1 MAATPDMWLSMLEGE
16 SRDGFGFL
24 LKDHINELGYQ
35 SISAPGS
42 LKAFG
47 EAHRLYG
54 ALPWRDVVQPAIDVC
69 RRGWIVRPHVEEF
82 WPMGPDLGH
91 AAHTERIAF
100 SRTGP
105 QLYFND
111 DGKPKRVGKPV
122 VNADYVRTPEMIGV
136 EVMVPRVRVLGLGAR
151 PGPCCPYRTY
161 RFFAYGPA

>member
-1 MAATPDMWLSMLEGE
+1 MSYDSGMICAQQPEAVEAGSEILKAGGNAVDAAVCCAFVQSVVDPLMNGIAGFGSLGIHTSGNCQTRYIDFHARAPMAATPDMWLSMLEGE

-69 RRGWIVRPHVEEF
+69 RRGWIVRTI
-82 WPMGPDLGH
+82 GS
-91 AAHTERIAF
+91 ASCRERVWK
-100 SRTGP
+100 
-105 QLYFND
+105 D
-111 DGKPKRVGKPV
+111 V
-122 VNADYVRTPEMIGV
+122 
-136 EVMVPRVRVLGLGAR
+136 
-151 PGPCCPYRTY
+151 
-161 RFFAYGPA
+161 